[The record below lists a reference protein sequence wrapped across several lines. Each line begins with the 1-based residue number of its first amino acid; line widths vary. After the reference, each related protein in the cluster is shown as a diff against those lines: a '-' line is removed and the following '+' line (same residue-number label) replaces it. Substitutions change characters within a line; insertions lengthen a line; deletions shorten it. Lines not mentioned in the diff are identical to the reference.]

1 MRSCFAELFFV
12 ALFLP
17 FAGGRGDM
25 SVNPREIGQRIRKLR
40 VDHGLTQPQLAKAVN
55 VTTNYISH
63 IESGRR
69 MGSIDFLVETAD
81 FFSVTLDNLIL
92 GKL

>member
-1 MRSCFAELFFV
+1 
-12 ALFLP
+12 
-17 FAGGRGDM
+17 M

-69 MGSIDFLVETAD
+69 MGSIDFLVEMAE

>member
-1 MRSCFAELFFV
+1 MRH
-12 ALFLP
+12 FLLLS
-17 FAGGRGDM
+17 GGRGKM
-25 SVNPREIGQRIRKLR
+25 NVNPREIGQRIRKLR
-40 VDHGLTQPQLAKAVN
+40 IDHGMTQPQLAKAVN

-69 MGSIDFLVETAD
+69 MGSIDFLVETAE